1 MNQYEQINEY
11 DFLIKKI
18 SKKRKLIIVLDI
30 IMSIV
35 LLVVTTP
42 GHLEIFERTIIDTK
56 GIHPIFTILLI
67 LLVSVIVIIAYAI
80 VSIPISASMDV
91 ECDPQKYLALNT
103 ALTKGKELIPAYA
116 TGYLYT
122 GNFPLA
128 MEYAGQMI
136 ASGKQN
142 WILSGIFNKAR
153 CEFLLGN
160 YEAMKVTV
168 QQYESVLSN
177 IKKSAPAYQKLHDVL
192 VLMYAI
198 ADNDQDKIN
207 EYRKFVQA
215 WSNSKAADGYINYL
229 KGISAY
235 RVGDKDESI
244 YRFMLVKDHCG
255 KTVFSQLS
263 DEYLLL
269 FK

>member
-11 DFLIKKI
+11 DSLIKKI
-18 SKKRKLIIVLDI
+18 SKKRKLIIALDI
-30 IMSIV
+30 ILLIV
-35 LLVVTTP
+35 ILAVTTP

-56 GIHPIFTILLI
+56 GIHPIFTILMI

-116 TGYLYT
+116 TGYLYM

-136 ASGKQN
+136 TSGKQN
-142 WILSGIFNKAR
+142 LVLSGIFNKVR

-160 YEAMKVTV
+160 YEAMKISV

-177 IKKSAPAYQKLHDVL
+177 IKKSTPAYQKLHEIMIL
-192 VLMYAI
+192 LCAI
-198 ADNDQDKIN
+198 ADKDLDKIN
-207 EYRKFVQA
+207 EYRKSIQA
-215 WSNSKAADGYINYL
+215 WSNSKAAEGYINYL

-235 RVGDKDESI
+235 SVGDKDESI
-244 YRFMLVKDHCG
+244 YRFMLVKDHCE

-263 DEYLLL
+263 DEYLSLL
-269 FK
+269 K